1 VTFNPK
7 VFKKDFPLLN
17 EQIIYLDN
25 ASTTQKPNKVIDS
38 VIKFYKD
45 SNANVHRGVYPLSEN
60 ATFQYENSR
69 NIIANFINADKEE
82 IIFTKSTT
90 ESINIVANGIID
102 KLQNG
107 DEIIVSEM
115 EHHSNLV
122 PWIALTKKHNVK
134 LNFIPV
140 LDDGMLDISTLE
152 NLITKNT
159 KLISITHMSN
169 VIGVINPIEKII
181 NIAQSY
187 KIKTLIDAAQSI
199 SHLSI
204 DVKKLNCDYLV
215 FSGHKIMGPTGV
227 GILYAKKNIL
237 NSMPP
242 LLYGGH
248 MIRDVDLKTFSYNEI
263 PWKFEAGT
271 NNIAQAIGLGTAIEY
286 FKKLDQI
293 AIHKHTKNLILYLI
307 NGIKTIPNIN
317 IYPKTFNEIGPV
329 IAFSINGVHTYDLAK
344 LLGTKNICIRSGHHC
359 AQPLL
364 QRFKI
369 ESLCRVSLY
378 FYNTTEDID
387 IFLKNLKKIIKIL
400 SI

>member
-7 VFKKDFPLLN
+7 IVRNDFPLLN
-17 EQIIYLDN
+17 DNIIYLDN
-25 ASTTQKPNKVIDS
+25 ASTTQKPNKVINS
-38 VIKFYKD
+38 ITKFYKD
-45 SNANVHRGVYPLSEN
+45 SNANVHRGVYPLSEK
-60 ATFQYENSR
+60 ATSQYENSR

-82 IIFTKSTT
+82 VVFTKSTT
-90 ESINIVANGIID
+90 ESINIVSNGMI
-102 KLQNG
+102 KRLQKD
-107 DEIIVSEM
+107 DEIIITEM

-122 PWIALTKKHNVK
+122 PWIVLSKKYQIK
-134 LNFIPV
+134 LNVIPV
-140 LDDGMLDISTLE
+140 LDDGTLDISKLE
-152 NLITKNT
+152 NLITKKT
-159 KLISITHMSN
+159 ILISITHMSN

-181 NIAQSY
+181 NIAQRY

-204 DVKKLNCDYLV
+204 DVKKINCDYLV

-248 MIRDVDLKTFSYNEI
+248 MIRDVSLKNFTYNEI

-271 NNIAQAIGLGTAIEY
+271 NNIAQAIGLGAAIQY
-286 FKKLDQI
+286 FTKLDQI
-293 AIHKHTKNLILYLI
+293 AIHKHTKTLINYLI
-307 NGIKTIPNIN
+307 NRMKTIPNIN
-317 IYPKTFNEIGPV
+317 IYPKKYNRIGPV
-329 IAFSINGVHTYDLAK
+329 IAFSINGIHTYDLAK

-364 QRFKI
+364 QKFKI

-387 IFLKNLKKIIKIL
+387 FFLKNLNKIIKIL